1 MSRQTLALSYIACTG
16 YLLSRRGW
24 RCLKT
29 LSIASAAFILLLFSA
44 SVTAQGVSFSFT
56 QRDIEVS
63 AGQNFVEKNLETQR
77 AIWADI
83 GPVVVAAV
91 AINHDKP
98 NAFAIATLPLRVW
111 FWRLRV
117 DGGGWLGTERAP
129 SFGTKANFAARLRI
143 ALTEHVALS
152 WLHLSNASLGRANPA
167 SDIFGLTWRMK

>member
-1 MSRQTLALSYIACTG
+1 MRKK
-16 YLLSRRGW
+16 LLV
-24 RCLKT
+24 
-29 LSIASAAFILLLFSA
+29 LLLILWAGPVFC
-44 SVTAQGVSFSFT
+44 QPRISFSLT

-83 GPVVVAAV
+83 GPVVLATV

-111 FWRLRV
+111 FWRFRV

-152 WLHLSNASLGRANPA
+152 WLHLSNASIGRANPA

>member
-1 MSRQTLALSYIACTG
+1 MNMPPIGRGRACCK
-16 YLLSRRGW
+16 LL
-24 RCLKT
+24 
-29 LSIASAAFILLLFSA
+29 IFSAAALVFLMFLLTTGA
-44 SVTAQGVSFSFT
+44 SAQGVSFSFA
-56 QRDIEVS
+56 QRGIEVS

-77 AIWADI
+77 ALWTDI
-83 GPVVVAAV
+83 GPVVLAAV

-111 FWRLRV
+111 FWRFRV

-143 ALTEHVALS
+143 AITEHVALS